1 MAEQCI
7 NVFLTNKNTTLEKFT
22 AGAISGLLHQVGES
36 IPGKGAGTL
45 GSIPDDTIISYSS
58 TPSQQHTALE
68 VMKCGCL
75 NENKHQ
81 NKGRL
86 VERTIMLRNVAG
98 ISENH
103 PSRGRSL
110 QICSR
115 VGSHRFRLSAHLSAV
130 GAVAVLKLN
139 ISLQQNKESKEMRGN
154 WFHLHQLT
162 LSGCQSLAT

>member
-1 MAEQCI
+1 MFFWQI
-7 NVFLTNKNTTLEKFT
+7 KTQHWRNSP
-22 AGAISGLLHQVGES
+22 GAISGLPHQFEES
-36 IPGKGAGTL
+36 IPGNGAGTL
-45 GSIPDDTIISYSS
+45 GSIPDDTIISYSLTS
-58 TPSQQHTALE
+58 SQQLAARE

-86 VERTIMLRNVAG
+86 VEMTIMLRNVAG

-115 VGSHRFRLSAHLSAV
+115 VGSPRFRLSAHLSAV

-139 ISLQQNKESKEMRGN
+139 ISLQQNKAAKKWEEIGFICTS
-154 WFHLHQLT
+154 
-162 LSGCQSLAT
+162 